1 MHPNFKKLKMSS
13 NKEMTLN
20 GDLDTM
26 ILLKIDLTFTQNQL
40 EELFGVLFD
49 KDKTMM
55 MNILDDDYLRLIQV
69 KEQNAANRRALDH
82 QAIGAWDERRNAD

>member
-82 QAIGAWDERRNAD
+82 HAIGAWDERRNAD